1 MITDLA
7 AIVWKKMPWPLRR
20 LAVRVTQD
28 TFTISVAAVITN
40 PAGEILL
47 LDHRIRPTSG
57 WGFPGGFIE
66 HGEQPEQGLRREIRE
81 EVGLEITDVSLIRV
95 RTLGKHIEM
104 LFGAV
109 SDGTAAIKSREIKD
123 FGWFAAASLPEQMS
137 AGQRA
142 YALKVLGVRE

>member
-1 MITDLA
+1 MITDLVA
-7 AIVWKKMPWPLRR
+7 VVWKKMPWPLRR
-20 LAVRVTQD
+20 LAVRITQD
-28 TFTISVAAVITN
+28 SFTVSVAAAITS

-81 EVGLEITDVSLIRV
+81 EVGLEISDVSLIRV

-104 LFGAV
+104 LFRAT
-109 SDGTAAIKSREIKD
+109 SDGTAAIKSREIKG
-123 FGWFAAASLPEQMS
+123 FGWFSAASLPTEMS
-137 AGQRA
+137 AGQKA
-142 YALKVLGVRE
+142 YALKVLGEGE